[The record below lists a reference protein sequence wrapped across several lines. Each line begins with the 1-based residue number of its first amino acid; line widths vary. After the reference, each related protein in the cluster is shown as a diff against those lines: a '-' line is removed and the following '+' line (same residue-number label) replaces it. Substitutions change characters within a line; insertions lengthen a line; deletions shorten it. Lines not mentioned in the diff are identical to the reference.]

1 MSHESPLIFINR
13 MKIMT
18 DLKSKTLA
26 TYLALLLGCI
36 GAHRFYLKTISDKW
50 GWMHLLASSMGAYG
64 VRRIMVF
71 GQDDR
76 LAWVLVPFLGAS
88 LAAACLAAII
98 FGLMEKT
105 KWNATYNPSVSS
117 DASAGNSTGLG
128 IFAVILA
135 LLLGATAL
143 MSVIA
148 FTGQRYFEATLKTA
162 ES

>member
-1 MSHESPLIFINR
+1 MN
-13 MKIMT
+13 
-18 DLKSKTLA
+18 LKNKTLT
-26 TYLALLLGCI
+26 TYLALLFGML
-36 GAHRFYLKTISDKW
+36 GAHRFYLKGLADKW
-50 GWMHLLASSMGAYG
+50 GWLHILASGIGLYG
-64 VRRIMVF
+64 VRRVMVF

-76 LAWVLVPFLGAS
+76 LAWVLVPFWGAS

-105 KWNATYNPSVSS
+105 KWNAAYNPSVSS

>member
-1 MSHESPLIFINR
+1 MN
-13 MKIMT
+13 
-18 DLKSKTLA
+18 LKNKTLTA
-26 TYLALLLGCI
+26 YLALLFGTL
-36 GAHRFYLKTISDKW
+36 GAHRFYLKGLADKW
-50 GWMHLLASSMGAYG
+50 GWLHLLASSIGAYG
-64 VRRIMVF
+64 VRRVMVF

-105 KWNATYNPSVSS
+105 KWNAAYNPSVAS

>member
-1 MSHESPLIFINR
+1 
-13 MKIMT
+13 
-18 DLKSKTLA
+18 
-26 TYLALLLGCI
+26 
-36 GAHRFYLKTISDKW
+36 
-50 GWMHLLASSMGAYG
+50 
-64 VRRIMVF
+64 
-71 GQDDR
+71 
-76 LAWVLVPFLGAS
+76 
-88 LAAACLAAII
+88 
-98 FGLMEKT
+98 MEKT
-105 KWNATYNPSVSS
+105 KWNAAYNPSVAS